1 MTLIPNSTIDALRR
15 AQDLSVENYGI
26 PCTLYI
32 PNNLTT
38 LEPNDVYTNPDD
50 ITYDEYTDQKVW
62 IEWYAKDLYKLR
74 KMGVFAEHEL
84 PVLAYFKNSPIITIK
99 SYITV
104 PMRYVPDSYGVE
116 NWEVVEAVMQGT
128 YSSQTLTRFKMAPLR
143 KPTVG
148 TI

>member
-1 MTLIPNSTIDALRR
+1 MSLLPYDTILGLRR
-15 AQDLSVENYGI
+15 FQDLSVENYGI

-32 PNNLTT
+32 PTNLTT
-38 LEPNDVYTNPDD
+38 LEPDDVYTDPDD
-50 ITYDEYTDQKVW
+50 ITFKVFHDQKVW
-62 IEWYAKDLYKLR
+62 IEWYAKDLYRLR

-84 PVLAYFKNSPIITIK
+84 PVLAYFKSNPVVTIK
-99 SYITV
+99 SYIKV

-116 NWEVVEAVMQGT
+116 NWEVVESVMVGT
-128 YSSQTLTRFKMAPLR
+128 YSSQTISKYKIAPLR

>member
-1 MTLIPNSTIDALRR
+1 MVDSLRR
-15 AQDLSVENYGI
+15 AQDLAVTNYGI

-38 LEPNDVYTNPDD
+38 LEPNDVYTNPDN
-50 ITYDEYTDQKVW
+50 ITYDTYLNQKVW

-84 PVLAYFKNSPIITIK
+84 PVLGYFTNSPIVTIR

-104 PMRYVPDSYGVE
+104 PIRYVPDSYGVE
-116 NWEVVEAVMQGT
+116 NWEVVESVMVGT
-128 YSSQTLTRFKMAPLR
+128 FSNQTISKFKLAPLR